1 VNQVVCR
8 LVLSDGLWGRVPSK
22 ETVAAALGLAFPSHV
37 DGWGAR
43 NRPSLASV
51 EFEEPNE
58 DEALVAVA
66 VVLTRYCH
74 AEIIR
79 DDIAEA
85 VLRHFRPEY
94 DSMVEVEV
102 LDE

>member
-1 VNQVVCR
+1 
-8 LVLSDGLWGRVPSK
+8 
-22 ETVAAALGLAFPSHV
+22 
-37 DGWGAR
+37 
-43 NRPSLASV
+43 V

>member
-1 VNQVVCR
+1 MP
-8 LVLSDGLWGRVPSK
+8 GRVPSK
-22 ETVAAALGLAFPSHV
+22 ETVAAALGLAFPSHG

-102 LDE
+102 LDD